1 MTRGKGFWDKFRS
14 PFRRDFQ
21 DDDKIAAYLA
31 KQDLCVTIREILRG
45 DLPLWDL
52 ARALRSSIKAS
63 YYAKVGLE
71 HVSSHLASH
80 IPNFTNSLARS
91 TKDTKERL
99 TDKVLLRSFALFVG
113 SVIVIQNYGKL
124 VAV

>member
-1 MTRGKGFWDKFRS
+1 MTRGKGFLDKFRS

-63 YYAKVGLE
+63 YYAKVSSE
-71 HVSSHLASH
+71 HVSNL
-80 IPNFTNSLARS
+80 TNSLARS
-91 TKDTKERL
+91 TQDTTERL